1 MLLACLEEGFN
12 CLPPA
17 VFAQALERFLLTV
30 GDKCGIAVFLLA
42 LADCFSLKATEALLK
57 GFVPSNLLKETM
69 VDIFRD
75 AVLIRKKMRKLPGQY
90 PRKRLPFRGKK
101 ISGQRKNLW

>member
-30 GDKCGIAVFLLA
+30 GDKCEIAVFLLA
-42 LADCFSLKATEALLK
+42 LTDRFFIENYSYLAAIMPDLQILCGLL
-57 GFVPSNLLKETM
+57 
-69 VDIFRD
+69 
-75 AVLIRKKMRKLPGQY
+75 LPG
-90 PRKRLPFRGKK
+90 
-101 ISGQRKNLW
+101 SGESSSTVVPASSCVFNS

>member
-30 GDKCGIAVFLLA
+30 GDKCEIAVFLLA
-42 LADCFSLKATEALLK
+42 LADCF
-57 GFVPSNLLKETM
+57 FIET
-69 VDIFRD
+69 
-75 AVLIRKKMRKLPGQY
+75 
-90 PRKRLPFRGKK
+90 
-101 ISGQRKNLW
+101 

>member
-30 GDKCGIAVFLLA
+30 GDKCEIAVFLLA
-42 LADCFSLKATEALLK
+42 SRIAFSLKATVVLL
-57 GFVPSNLLKETM
+57 P
-69 VDIFRD
+69 
-75 AVLIRKKMRKLPGQY
+75 
-90 PRKRLPFRGKK
+90 
-101 ISGQRKNLW
+101 